1 MVFRHKRDNGH
12 TEALDRSS
20 DYEEDRFEAARLEAG
35 RPVKGCGSKNKQG
48 TN

>member
-1 MVFRHKRDNGH
+1 MIFRHKRDNGY

-20 DYEEDRFEAARLEAG
+20 DYEDRFEVARLEAG
-35 RPVKGCGSKNKQG
+35 RPVKGCSSKNKQG